1 MRKIF
6 AGVLVL
12 SFAAV
17 AGATSIPPFTELQA
31 PELGEAKGDVR
42 KPTEIGSAEELE
54 KAIPDAEARA
64 AIAKQIDF
72 KQSKLLWFQW
82 AGSGGDKL
90 TAEAKVIDK
99 KGVVVFSMQ
108 RGRTRDLR
116 QHHKLFAVATGLE
129 WQVRDGR
136 E

>member
-6 AGVLVL
+6 AGVLAL
-12 SFAAV
+12 MFAAV
-17 AGATSIPPFTELQA
+17 AVATSVPAFTELEA

-42 KPTEIGSAEELE
+42 KPTVISSAEELE

-90 TAEAKVIDK
+90 TAEAKVIDN
-99 KGVVVFSMQ
+99 KGVVVFTVQ

-116 QHHKLFAVATGLE
+116 QHHRLFAVGSALE